1 MRKNIGIVLAI
12 IMSIAL
18 LCACSNSNNFQKSVT
33 DNSTQI
39 TETAAALQDDKI
51 DEVTTDNKEVADT
64 TVKEKEKTTKQN
76 KKETKPSSQ
85 KNNETTQ
92 NGKTENKKATTAKK
106 VEKSENNKNNK
117 SKLSA
122 VTTSSTDAY
131 AVTATATHL
140 RSDKPTAKITSTTR
154 VKIGVGKKSDKPTA
168 KITSTTSS
176 KKTCTITIECKSILD
191 NMDDLKSGHEA
202 YVPKNGIILSKYEAT
217 FNGKATVYDLLK
229 KACDDNKIPYNAK
242 TTIYSVYI
250 SGINNLD
257 EFDCGGDSGWLYYV
271 NGKMPNVSCDSIKL
285 KDGDKVVFS
294 YTCSYNK

>member
-1 MRKNIGIVLAI
+1 MQA
-12 IMSIAL
+12 
-18 LCACSNSNNFQKSVT
+18 
-33 DNSTQI
+33 
-39 TETAAALQDDKI
+39 
-51 DEVTTDNKEVADT
+51 
-64 TVKEKEKTTKQN
+64 
-76 KKETKPSSQ
+76 
-85 KNNETTQ
+85 
-92 NGKTENKKATTAKK
+92 
-106 VEKSENNKNNK
+106 
-117 SKLSA
+117 
-122 VTTSSTDAY
+122 
-131 AVTATATHL
+131 
-140 RSDKPTAKITSTTR
+140 DKPN
-154 VKIGVGKKSDKPTA
+154 A

-202 YVPKNGIILSKYEAT
+202 YVPKNGIILSEYEAT

>member
-18 LCACSNSNNFQKSVT
+18 LCACSNSNNFQKSVA

-39 TETAAALQDDKI
+39 TETTAALQDDEI
-51 DEVTTDNKEVADT
+51 DEVTTEKEEVTDT

-92 NGKTENKKATTAKK
+92 KVKTENKKVTTAKK
-106 VEKSENNKNNK
+106 VEKSANNKKSK

-140 RSDKPTAKITSTTR
+140 RSDKS
-154 VKIGVGKKSDKPTA
+154 TA

-202 YVPKNGIILSKYEAT
+202 YVPKNGIILSEYEAT

>member
-1 MRKNIGIVLAI
+1 MQKNIGVVLAV
-12 IMSIAL
+12 IMSIAM
-18 LCACSNSNNFQKSVT
+18 LCACSNSNDFQKSVT

-39 TETAAALQDDKI
+39 TEMTTALQDDEI
-51 DEVTTDNKEVADT
+51 DEVTTDNKEVTDT

-92 NGKTENKKATTAKK
+92 KGKTGNKEVTTAKK
-106 VEKSENNKNNK
+106 VKKSKKNKNNKNNK

-131 AVTATATHL
+131 AAAATATHL
-140 RSDKPTAKITSTTR
+140 HADKPTAKITST
-154 VKIGVGKKSDKPTA
+154 S
-168 KITSTTSS
+168 SS

-202 YVPKNGIILSKYEAT
+202 YVPKNGIILSEYEAT

-229 KACDDNKIPYNAK
+229 KACNDNKIPYNAK

-257 EFDCGGDSGWLYYV
+257 EFDCGEGSGWLYYV
-271 NGKMPNVSCDSIKL
+271 NGKKPNVSCDSTKL

>member
-1 MRKNIGIVLAI
+1 MRKNIGVVLAV
-12 IMSIAL
+12 IMCIAM
-18 LCACSNSNNFQKSVT
+18 LCACSNSNDFLKSVT

-39 TETAAALQDDKI
+39 AEMTTALQDDEI
-51 DEVTTDNKEVADT
+51 DEVTTDNKEVTDT

-92 NGKTENKKATTAKK
+92 NGKTGNK
-106 VEKSENNKNNK
+106 E
-117 SKLSA
+117 
-122 VTTSSTDAY
+122 VT
-131 AVTATATHL
+131 
-140 RSDKPTAKITSTTR
+140 TAKITST
-154 VKIGVGKKSDKPTA
+154 S
-168 KITSTTSS
+168 SS

-202 YVPKNGIILSKYEAT
+202 YVPKNGIILSEYEAT

-229 KACDDNKIPYNAK
+229 KACNDNKIPYNAK

-257 EFDCGGDSGWLYYV
+257 EFDCGGESGWLYYV
-271 NGKMPNVSCDSIKL
+271 NGKKPNVSCDSTKL

>member
-1 MRKNIGIVLAI
+1 MRKNIGVVLAV
-12 IMSIAL
+12 IMSIAM
-18 LCACSNSNNFQKSVT
+18 LCACSNSNDFQKSVT

-39 TETAAALQDDKI
+39 TEMTTALQDDEI
-51 DEVTTDNKEVADT
+51 DEVTTDNKEVTDT
-64 TVKEKEKTTKQN
+64 TVKEKEKITKQN

-92 NGKTENKKATTAKK
+92 KGKTKNKKVTTAKK
-106 VEKSENNKNNK
+106 VKKSKKNKNNK
-117 SKLSA
+117 SKSSA

-131 AVTATATHL
+131 AAAATATHL
-140 RSDKPTAKITSTTR
+140 HADKPTAKITST
-154 VKIGVGKKSDKPTA
+154 S
-168 KITSTTSS
+168 SS

-191 NMDDLKSGHEA
+191 NMDDLKLGHEA
-202 YVPKNGIILSKYEAT
+202 YVP
-217 FNGKATVYDLLK
+217 
-229 KACDDNKIPYNAK
+229 KIPYNAK

-257 EFDCGGDSGWLYYV
+257 EFDCGGESGWLYYV
-271 NGKMPNVSCDSIKL
+271 NGKKPNVSCDSTKL

>member
-33 DNSTQI
+33 NNSTQI
-39 TETAAALQDDKI
+39 TETTAALQDDEI

-85 KNNETTQ
+85 KNNKTTQ
-92 NGKTENKKATTAKK
+92 KGKTENKKVTTAKK
-106 VEKSENNKNNK
+106 VEKSANNKKSK

-122 VTTSSTDAY
+122 VTTSTTDAY

-140 RSDKPTAKITSTTR
+140 QADKPN
-154 VKIGVGKKSDKPTA
+154 A

-202 YVPKNGIILSKYEAT
+202 YVPKNGIILSEYEAT

>member
-12 IMSIAL
+12 IMSVAL
-18 LCACSNSNNFQKSVT
+18 LCACSNSNNFQKSVA

-39 TETAAALQDDKI
+39 TETTAALQDDEI
-51 DEVTTDNKEVADT
+51 DEVTTDNKEVTDT
-64 TVKEKEKTTKQN
+64 TVKEKEKTTKQS

-85 KNNETTQ
+85 KNNKTAKKV
-92 NGKTENKKATTAKK
+92 KTENKKVTTAKK
-106 VEKSENNKNNK
+106 VEKSENNK

-140 RSDKPTAKITSTTR
+140 QADKPN
-154 VKIGVGKKSDKPTA
+154 A

-202 YVPKNGIILSKYEAT
+202 YVPKNGIILSEYEAT

>member
-1 MRKNIGIVLAI
+1 
-12 IMSIAL
+12 MSIAL

-39 TETAAALQDDKI
+39 TETTAALQDDEI
-51 DEVTTDNKEVADT
+51 DEVTTDNKEITDT
-64 TVKEKEKTTKQN
+64 TVKETEKTTKQS

-92 NGKTENKKATTAKK
+92 KGKTENKKATSAKK

-140 RSDKPTAKITSTTR
+140 QA
-154 VKIGVGKKSDKPTA
+154 DKPTA

-202 YVPKNGIILSKYEAT
+202 YVPKNGIILSEYEAT

-257 EFDCGGDSGWLYYV
+257 EFDCGGQSGWLYYV
-271 NGKMPNVSCDSIKL
+271 NGKKPNVSCDSTKL

>member
-18 LCACSNSNNFQKSVT
+18 LCACSNSNNFQKSVA

-39 TETAAALQDDKI
+39 TETTAALQDDEI

-92 NGKTENKKATTAKK
+92 KGKTENKKVTTAKK
-106 VEKSENNKNNK
+106 VEKSANNKKSK

-122 VTTSSTDAY
+122 VTTSTTDAY

-140 RSDKPTAKITSTTR
+140 QADKPNT
-154 VKIGVGKKSDKPTA
+154 

-202 YVPKNGIILSKYEAT
+202 YVPKNGIILSEYEAT

>member
-1 MRKNIGIVLAI
+1 MRKNIGAVLAV
-12 IMSIAL
+12 IMSIAML
-18 LCACSNSNNFQKSVT
+18 YACLNSNVFQKIVT

-39 TETAAALQDDKI
+39 TEMTTALQDDEI
-51 DEVTTDNKEVADT
+51 DEVTTDNKGVTDT

-92 NGKTENKKATTAKK
+92 KGKTGNKEVTTAKK
-106 VEKSENNKNNK
+106 VKKSKKNKNNK

-131 AVTATATHL
+131 TAATTATHL
-140 RSDKPTAKITSTTR
+140 HADKPTAKITST
-154 VKIGVGKKSDKPTA
+154 S
-168 KITSTTSS
+168 SS

-202 YVPKNGIILSKYEAT
+202 YVPKNGIILSEYEAT

-257 EFDCGGDSGWLYYV
+257 EFDCGEGSGWLYYV
-271 NGKMPNVSCDSIKL
+271 NGKKPNVSCDSTKL

>member
-39 TETAAALQDDKI
+39 TETTAALQDDEI
-51 DEVTTDNKEVADT
+51 DEVTTEKEEVTDT

-85 KNNETTQ
+85 KNNKTAKKV
-92 NGKTENKKATTAKK
+92 KTENKKVTTAKK
-106 VEKSENNKNNK
+106 VEKSENNK

-122 VTTSSTDAY
+122 VTTSTTDAY

-140 RSDKPTAKITSTTR
+140 RSDKPN
-154 VKIGVGKKSDKPTA
+154 A

-202 YVPKNGIILSKYEAT
+202 YVPKNGIILSEYEAT

>member
-12 IMSIAL
+12 ILSVAL
-18 LCACSNSNNFQKSVT
+18 LCACSNSNNFQKSVA

-39 TETAAALQDDKI
+39 TETTAALQDDEI
-51 DEVTTDNKEVADT
+51 DEVATEKEEVTDT

-92 NGKTENKKATTAKK
+92 KGKTENKKVTTAKK
-106 VEKSENNKNNK
+106 VEKSANNKKSK

-122 VTTSSTDAY
+122 VTTSTTDAY

-140 RSDKPTAKITSTTR
+140 QADKPN
-154 VKIGVGKKSDKPTA
+154 A

-202 YVPKNGIILSKYEAT
+202 YVPKNGIILSEYEVT

>member
-12 IMSIAL
+12 ILSVAL
-18 LCACSNSNNFQKSVT
+18 LCACSNSNNFQKSVA

-39 TETAAALQDDKI
+39 TETTAALQDDEI
-51 DEVTTDNKEVADT
+51 DEVTTDNKEVTDT
-64 TVKEKEKTTKQN
+64 TVKKKTTKQS
-76 KKETKPSSQ
+76 KKETRPSSQ
-85 KNNETTQ
+85 KNNKTAKKV
-92 NGKTENKKATTAKK
+92 KTENKKVTTAKK
-106 VEKSENNKNNK
+106 VEKSANNKKSK

-122 VTTSSTDAY
+122 VTTSTTDAY

-140 RSDKPTAKITSTTR
+140 QADKPN
-154 VKIGVGKKSDKPTA
+154 A

-202 YVPKNGIILSKYEAT
+202 YVPKNGIILSEYEVT

>member
-39 TETAAALQDDKI
+39 TETTAALQDDEI
-51 DEVTTDNKEVADT
+51 DEVTTDNKEVTDT

-76 KKETKPSSQ
+76 KKETKPISR
-85 KNNETTQ
+85 KNNETSQ
-92 NGKTENKKATTAKK
+92 KVKTENKKVTTAKK
-106 VEKSENNKNNK
+106 VEKSVNNKKSK

-122 VTTSSTDAY
+122 VTTSTTDAY

-140 RSDKPTAKITSTTR
+140 QADKPNT
-154 VKIGVGKKSDKPTA
+154 

-202 YVPKNGIILSKYEAT
+202 YVPKNGIILSEYEAT

>member
-12 IMSIAL
+12 ILSVAL
-18 LCACSNSNNFQKSVT
+18 LCACSNSNNFQKSVA

-39 TETAAALQDDKI
+39 TETTAALQDDEI
-51 DEVTTDNKEVADT
+51 DEVTTEKEEVTDT

-92 NGKTENKKATTAKK
+92 KGKTENKKVTTAKK
-106 VEKSENNKNNK
+106 VEKSANNKKSK

-122 VTTSSTDAY
+122 VTTSTTDAY

-140 RSDKPTAKITSTTR
+140 QADKPNT
-154 VKIGVGKKSDKPTA
+154 

-202 YVPKNGIILSKYEAT
+202 YVPKNGIILSEYEAT

>member
-12 IMSIAL
+12 ILSVAL
-18 LCACSNSNNFQKSVT
+18 LCACSNSNNFQKSVA

-39 TETAAALQDDKI
+39 TETTAALQDDEI
-51 DEVTTDNKEVADT
+51 DEVATEKEEVTDT

-92 NGKTENKKATTAKK
+92 KGKTENKKVTTAKK
-106 VEKSENNKNNK
+106 VEKSANNKKSK

-122 VTTSSTDAY
+122 VTTSTTDAY

-140 RSDKPTAKITSTTR
+140 QADKPN
-154 VKIGVGKKSDKPTA
+154 A

-202 YVPKNGIILSKYEAT
+202 YVPKNGIILSEYEAT

>member
-1 MRKNIGIVLAI
+1 MNSELINALISQIGNIVGIPLAAVLAVWQVKKGFT
-12 IMSIAL
+12 SKR
-18 LCACSNSNNFQKSVT
+18 N
-33 DNSTQI
+33 
-39 TETAAALQDDKI
+39 
-51 DEVTTDNKEVADT
+51 DEVNEKSFGLCCELFDLVSRNESYNKEVTDT
-64 TVKEKEKTTKQN
+64 TVKEKEKITKQN

-92 NGKTENKKATTAKK
+92 KGKTKNKKVTTAKK
-106 VEKSENNKNNK
+106 VKKSKKNKNNK
-117 SKLSA
+117 SKSSA

-131 AVTATATHL
+131 AAAATATHL
-140 RSDKPTAKITSTTR
+140 HADKPTAKITST
-154 VKIGVGKKSDKPTA
+154 S
-168 KITSTTSS
+168 SS

-191 NMDDLKSGHEA
+191 NMDDLKLGHEA
-202 YVPKNGIILSKYEAT
+202 YVPKNGIILSEYEAT

-257 EFDCGGDSGWLYYV
+257 EFDCGGESGWLYYV
-271 NGKMPNVSCDSIKL
+271 NGKKPNVSCDSTKL

>member
-1 MRKNIGIVLAI
+1 MRKNIDIVLAI

-39 TETAAALQDDKI
+39 TETTAALQDDEI

-85 KNNETTQ
+85 KNNKTAKKV
-92 NGKTENKKATTAKK
+92 KTENKKVTTAKK
-106 VEKSENNKNNK
+106 VEKSVNNKKSK

-122 VTTSSTDAY
+122 VTTSTTDAY

-140 RSDKPTAKITSTTR
+140 QA
-154 VKIGVGKKSDKPTA
+154 DKPTA

-202 YVPKNGIILSKYEAT
+202 YVPKNGIILSEYEAT

-271 NGKMPNVSCDSIKL
+271 NGKKPNVSCDSIKL

>member
-1 MRKNIGIVLAI
+1 MRKNIGVVLAV
-12 IMSIAL
+12 IMSIAML
-18 LCACSNSNNFQKSVT
+18 YACLNSNVFQKSVA

-39 TETAAALQDDKI
+39 TEMTTALQDDEI

-92 NGKTENKKATTAKK
+92 KGKTGSKKVTTAKK
-106 VEKSENNKNNK
+106 VKKSENNKNSKNNKNNK
-117 SKLSA
+117 SKSST

-131 AVTATATHL
+131 AAAATATHL
-140 RSDKPTAKITSTTR
+140 HADKPTAKITST
-154 VKIGVGKKSDKPTA
+154 S
-168 KITSTTSS
+168 SS

-202 YVPKNGIILSKYEAT
+202 YVPKNGIILSEYEAT

-229 KACDDNKIPYNAK
+229 KACNDNKIPYNAK

-257 EFDCGGDSGWLYYV
+257 EFDCGGESGWLYYV
-271 NGKMPNVSCDSIKL
+271 NGKKPNVSCDSTKL

>member
-33 DNSTQI
+33 NNSTQI
-39 TETAAALQDDKI
+39 TETTAALQGDEI

-64 TVKEKEKTTKQN
+64 TVKEKEKTTKQS

-92 NGKTENKKATTAKK
+92 KGKTENKKVTTAKK
-106 VEKSENNKNNK
+106 VEKSANNKKSK

-140 RSDKPTAKITSTTR
+140 QADKPN
-154 VKIGVGKKSDKPTA
+154 A

-202 YVPKNGIILSKYEAT
+202 YVPKNGIILNEYEAT

-257 EFDCGGDSGWLYYV
+257 EFDCGGQSGWLYYV